1 MKIKAKR
8 FFLFFRL
15 ILPACFFFFVILNQ
29 PLMAEQWRLA
39 IIQSIKHPA
48 LDDVASGVKQYFHEN
63 EIYPEF
69 ILIIADYGSDNN
81 ETPSAAIKKIADFDP
96 DLIVTIGT
104 QTSQEVFRWIDSVPI
119 IFTAVTDPV
128 GAGIVK
134 DMHKPGGLVTGLTD
148 MSPVEAHLDIIIRI
162 QPEIKNLGMVFSQ
175 FEQNAAVIKDHLST
189 VAKNYGVSLIDAPVK
204 RGEKVTD
211 KALGILDSIDALY
224 ISTDNYVVSSIR
236 DLARLCASAGIP
248 LYAADPSSVAGG
260 AMVALSIDYFQMGLQ
275 TGAMSRRVLEGADP
289 ATIQVERPREMRIT
303 INTSAAEAMEIDLPM
318 DLIMAA
324 DMIYSSFPDEHP

>member
-1 MKIKAKR
+1 MTIKAS
-8 FFLFFRL
+8 LSALPLRL
-15 ILPACFFFFVILNQ
+15 ILPVCFFFLLIFNH

-39 IIQSIKHPA
+39 IVQSIKHPA
-48 LDDVASGVKQYFHEN
+48 LDDVASGVKQYFHES
-63 EIYPEF
+63 EIYPDF
-69 ILIIADYGSDNN
+69 MLIVADYGSDNN

-104 QTSQEVFRWIDSVPI
+104 QASQEISGRIDSVPI

-128 GAGIVK
+128 GAGLVES
-134 DMHKPGGLVTGLTD
+134 MSHSGGKRTGLTD

-175 FEQNAAVIKDHLST
+175 FEQNAAVIKDHLNT
-189 VAKNYGVSLIDAPVK
+189 VAKNFGVSLIGAPVE

-211 KALGILDSIDALY
+211 RALGILDSIDALY
-224 ISTDNYVVSSIR
+224 ISTDNYVVSSVR

-289 ATIQVERPREMRIT
+289 ALMPVERPREMTIT
-303 INTSAAEAMEIDLPM
+303 INTSAAGVMGIDLPM